1 MSESIRNA
9 STPMPSNPDPSQHKA
24 SPAANNSRPVLAA
37 LSFSG
42 QNAANV
48 SFQSRES
55 VAGPVFGSQ
64 SPVTAHNS
72 VADPVA
78 HQKTAPAQSGLLDQ
92 VRHWVNPWLG
102 GGRPPHHPGWSN
114 PPPRPL
120 PVISNPPPRPFPTMP
135 GRPDPHY
142 SLKNNEQLA
151 VQLRDNFNAFRDPRN
166 PGYIS
171 TDSIRAM
178 ANKGWSPF
186 PSVNENIRLA
196 KELLRR
202 PELMSALDRHTST
215 GALDGLIDRNNV
227 NAVIYGQ
234 NYFKYKT
241 DKELAGE
248 MLEHFNELK
257 GSPWNREL
265 HVNDLR
271 QLAAE
276 NLTGDSRR
284 DHLVQLSQEILR
296 RSDVLRQMDDLLSR
310 PGDDRI
316 SWAGLYFLFR

>member
-1 MSESIRNA
+1 MSVSMLD
-9 STPMPSNPDPSQHKA
+9 TPVPTSSNPDSSQVKS
-24 SPAANNSRPVLAA
+24 SPAANNGRAAPVAP
-37 LSFSG
+37 SFSG

-55 VAGPVFGSQ
+55 AAGPVFGGQSQ
-64 SPVTAHNS
+64 ATARNS
-72 VADPVA
+72 VADPAA
-78 HQKTAPAQSGLLDQ
+78 HQKSASAQSGLLDQ
-92 VRHWVNPWLG
+92 IRHWVNPWLG
-102 GGRPPHHPGWSN
+102 WGRPPHHPGWSN
-114 PPPRPL
+114 PPPRPM
-120 PVISNPPPRPFPTMP
+120 PVISNPPPRPFPTLP
-135 GRPDPHY
+135 GRPDPQY
-142 SLKNNEQLA
+142 SLKNNEDLA
-151 VQLRDNFNAFRDPRN
+151 MQLRDNFNAFRDPRN

-171 TDSIRAM
+171 ADSIRAM

-265 HVNDLR
+265 NVNDLR
-271 QLAAE
+271 KLAAE
-276 NLTGDSRR
+276 NLTGDSPR
-284 DHLVQLSQEILR
+284 DHLIQLSQEILK

-310 PGDDRI
+310 PGDHKI
-316 SWAGLYFLFR
+316 SWAGLYFLAR

>member
-1 MSESIRNA
+1 MSVSMLDTPV
-9 STPMPSNPDPSQHKA
+9 STSSNPDPSQVKS
-24 SPAANNSRPVLAA
+24 SPAANNSRAA
-37 LSFSG
+37 PAAPSFSG

-64 SPVTAHNS
+64 SPATARNS

-78 HQKTAPAQSGLLDQ
+78 HQKTAPEQPGLQDRL
-92 VRHWVNPWLG
+92 RHIFG
-102 GGRPPHHPGWSN
+102 FGRPPHRPG
-114 PPPRPL
+114 P
-120 PVISNPPPRPFPTMP
+120 SNPPPRPFPTVP

-234 NYFKYKT
+234 SYFKYKT
-241 DKELAGE
+241 DAELADE
-248 MLEHFNELK
+248 MLKYFEKLK
-257 GSPWNREL
+257 GPHSDREL
-265 HVNDLR
+265 HVNDLKN
-271 QLAAE
+271 LADE
-276 NLTGDSRR
+276 NLTGDSER
-284 DHLVQLSQEILR
+284 DYLIQLSKEIVK